1 MRGSGRATA
10 SRGTWV
16 QRSLVIMQ
24 AALSLIL
31 LTSAGL
37 LTESLRNLENQK
49 FGFETGSRVD
59 VRVNPSFNGYSPERL
74 SQVYQRLQERLPLI
88 AGVRSASFSLYSPIR
103 GGPWSSGIAIE
114 GRQAT
119 RNSPS
124 RNAC

>member
-16 QRSLVIMQ
+16 QRSLVVMQ

-59 VRVNPSFNGYSPERL
+59 ARVNPSFNGYSPERL
-74 SQVYQRLQERLPLI
+74 ALVYQRLQERLPLI
-88 AGVRSASFSLYSPIR
+88 PGVPSASFSLFSPMRR
-103 GGPWSSGIAIE
+103 GAWSSGISIE
-114 GRQAT
+114 CRQG
-119 RNSPS
+119 
-124 RNAC
+124 

>member
-16 QRSLVIMQ
+16 QRSLVVMQ

-49 FGFETGSRVD
+49 YGFETESRVD

-74 SQVYQRLQERLPLI
+74 AQVFQRLQARLPLI
-88 AGVRSASFSLYSPIR
+88 SRVRTARFLLSSPLRRAPRHSA
-103 GGPWSSGIAIE
+103 IA
-114 GRQAT
+114 RQV
-119 RNSPS
+119 R
-124 RNAC
+124 